1 MKQSRPLLP
10 RPHSNV
16 QRRDFLKLMGAGG
29 IALSAGGLSFASRLA
44 AQDAATVAF
53 WATATLDIGEKWP
66 EFVKQN
72 GVTPEFTDNG
82 NDLGPVIARL
92 AAGNA
97 NDLFDIGGFQGG
109 AEKELAR
116 QGVIIPWDTAKIPN
130 YESLW
135 QWAKDIPYLKHEGK
149 QYGIPAVVNADS
161 IIYRPDKLGKI
172 DSYGVIF
179 DPKLKGRVAMEDAWI
194 NSAIFTA
201 MYLKESENQP
211 IADPGNLSESELG
224 LVMEFL
230 IKHKSDGQFRT
241 FWNGWEQGVQ
251 LVADQEV
258 DAMTGWEPIVYEGRK
273 RGLQVEYAAPVEG
286 YEGWGNNMVLLKGAG
301 DRGVSDTAHKFVDG
315 LLGGFY
321 GCELGQAR
329 GYLCTDR
336 QQRRLRQ
343 GPSGRIQAGGSRK
356 AGRARQ
362 GEVCRQDLL
371 AECAAGQFPA
381 LRRVVA
387 EAAQCL
393 RSMTGSGNPLL
404 PQPPTLEGS
413 A

>member
-1 MKQSRPLLP
+1 MIMTKQSRPLLP

-29 IALSAGGLSFASRLA
+29 IALSAGGLSFASRVA

-53 WATATLDIGEKWP
+53 WATATLDIGDKWP
-66 EFVKQN
+66 EFAKQN
-72 GVTPEFTDNG
+72 GVAPEFTDNG

-135 QWAKDIPYLKHEGK
+135 QWAKDIPYLKQDGK

-172 DSYGVIF
+172 DSYGAIF

-258 DAMTGWEPIVYEGRK
+258 DAMTGWG
-273 RGLQVEYAAPVEG
+273 
-286 YEGWGNNMVLLKGAG
+286 
-301 DRGVSDTAHKFVDG
+301 
-315 LLGGFY
+315 
-321 GCELGQAR
+321 
-329 GYLCTDR
+329 TDR
-336 QQRRLRQ
+336 IRRPQTRAAGGICGSRRRLR
-343 GPSGRIQAGGSRK
+343 R
-356 AGRARQ
+356 
-362 GEVCRQDLL
+362 L
-371 AECAAGQFPA
+371 GQ
-381 LRRVVA
+381 
-387 EAAQCL
+387 QH
-393 RSMTGSGNPLL
+393 
-404 PQPPTLEGS
+404 GS
-413 A
+413 AQGCWRPRRFRHGP